1 MAPPRGFRAFLARA
15 QLLALLSAASTSLLW
30 AAGAYAA
37 VTKTGSTCT
46 VREGKTI
53 FCVNATLENDV
64 VSYELTALTSPPED
78 VGWMALGFGVNMV
91 KSHMMIMWKNED
103 GSMTMSQRYAK
114 WYSEPM
120 VLRPAVEPT
129 LSAVSSHPFGN
140 PRTRTTQPSH
150 STFQRMKGLLN
161 GTIDHE
167 RLIWATSPI
176 RPGKTTSPTSHG
188 TSKSATSVST
198 SHPPQ
203 ASGSPSQPPARPVPG
218 QDSDPS
224 KRPGLP
230 TDAPTSE
237 EGHDGNRH
245 PHDHSGHERT
255 VHAHAYLMSFGLLFV
270 LPMGVLAARW
280 GRTLS
285 PLWFRVHWVLNMLV
299 AGPVVL
305 LGWFLGA
312 ASVYKHGGS
321 HLDDA
326 HKICGT
332 VLLLFYVG
340 QVVLGRYIHRRRVET
355 KGPIVKP
362 HPPRNLAHIAFGLL
376 FIVSVFFQVRSGLDK
391 LRLEEDEAP
400 FARWYHKLWLIW
412 AGVLPLLY
420 LPGLLLLQRQWR
432 QERSGSADPS
442 KAANYVQLAE
452 TAQQG
457 TDPSSSTRLLF
468 EEENREAFKVGE
480 EEGESEEEE
489 SSEDEETFK
498 AHTTTLKA

>member
-15 QLLALLSAASTSLLW
+15 QLLVLLSAASTSLLW

-64 VSYELTALTSPPED
+64 VSYELTSLTSPPED

-120 VLRPAVEPT
+120 VLVDPPRKATAVEPT
-129 LSAVSSHPFGN
+129 LSAWQPKDSNH
-140 PRTRTTQPSH
+140 TTFAFHVPA
-150 STFQRMKGLLN
+150 MKGLLN

-176 RPGKTTSPTSHG
+176 RPGKDYLSHIARHFEVGHLRLNFTSTT
-188 TSKSATSVST
+188 
-198 SHPPQ
+198 
-203 ASGSPSQPPARPVPG
+203 SGSPSQPPARPLPG
-218 QDSDPS
+218 QDDPS

-230 TDAPTSE
+230 NDPPTSE

-299 AGPVVL
+299 AAPVVM

-340 QVVLGRYIHRRRVET
+340 QVALGRYIHLRRVET
-355 KGPIVKP
+355 KGPIAKP

-376 FIVSVFFQVRSGLDK
+376 FIVFVFFQVRSGLDK

-480 EEGESEEEE
+480 EEEEGESEEEE